1 MSPTLA
7 YFKCKNQKKRIPE
20 LENIIVTDSFYS
32 YCYARDVIKRRWE
45 EGEKSIST
53 DSKYSFWYAKDVL
66 KDRFE
71 EGEKTIS
78 MYPEYSYWYARN
90 IIKGPF
96 NLCHST
102 IFNSE
107 YKDAYIDFLKSI
119 NYDLNEIGEW
129 LL

>member
-20 LENIIVTDSFYS
+20 LENIIFTDSFYS
-32 YCYARDVIKRRWE
+32 YCYARDVIKRRWK

-53 DSKYSFWYAKDVL
+53 DSKYSFWYARD
-66 KDRFE
+66 
-71 EGEKTIS
+71 
-78 MYPEYSYWYARN
+78 

-96 NLCHST
+96 HLCHST

-119 NYDLNEIGEW
+119 NCDLNEIGEW
-129 LL
+129 LI